1 MFFNIPGN
9 SMNQSSPKANND
21 GIMMRTMRNKRVTT
35 GINITSDEN
44 MKKSSAT
51 KLSVSDKRQIKVD
64 ITMVSSIRTGKTG
77 ATNTLSKATNSS
89 GGITNQR

>member
-1 MFFNIPGN
+1 
-9 SMNQSSPKANND
+9 MNQSSPKSNNE
-21 GIMMRTMRNKRVTT
+21 GILMRTMRNKRVTT

-44 MKKSSAT
+44 MKKSSTT

-64 ITMVSSIRTGKTG
+64 ITMVSSIKTGKTS
-77 ATNTLSKATNSS
+77 ATNSLSKAANSS